1 MDRFTVSIATAERGD
16 TVVAAVGELDMAAAQ
31 DLWRELEPQLVG
43 GARVVLDGT
52 GLTFLDSSGLRILL
66 QAVKVA
72 AADGADFR
80 IVAPQPAIQR
90 VFDLAGVGERL
101 PLRASVQAAFAD

>member
-1 MDRFTVSIATAERGD
+1 MDRFTVSVATAERGG

-31 DLWRELEPQLVG
+31 DLWRELEPRLVG

-101 PLRASVQAAFAD
+101 PLRASVQTAFAD